1 MVATDSLTWFKQRI
15 MAKYVFK
22 IRWEKLPDGN
32 ESYTWQFDNGVVLKA
47 DRSGAMVPGLME
59 PESAFVAAL
68 ASCHMLSFM
77 AVAAKRGINVQ
88 RYLDTATGVLE
99 KNRNGKIA
107 VTRVLLQPQVELD
120 DAHADAALVH
130 EMHDEAHN
138 KCFIANS
145 ITSQVLIEPALLP
158 ASVH

>member
-1 MVATDSLTWFKQRI
+1 

-22 IRWEKLPDGN
+22 IRWEKQPDGN

-47 DRSGAMVPGLME
+47 DRAGAMVPGLME

-120 DAHADAALVH
+120 DASADAGILS
-130 EMHDEAHN
+130 EMHDEAHI

-145 ITSQVLIEPALLP
+145 ITSQVLIEPVLLP

>member
-1 MVATDSLTWFKQRI
+1 

-22 IRWEKLPDGN
+22 IRWEKQPDGN

-47 DRSGAMVPGLME
+47 DRTSTMVPGLME

-68 ASCHMLSFM
+68 SSCHMLSFM
-77 AVAAKRGINVQ
+77 AVAAKRGISVQ

-99 KNRNGKIA
+99 KSRNDKIA

-120 DAHADAALVH
+120 DPNADITTLN

-145 ITSQVLIEPALLP
+145 IISHVMIDPVLLP
-158 ASVH
+158 ASAH

>member
-1 MVATDSLTWFKQRI
+1 

-22 IRWEKLPDGN
+22 IRWEKLTDGD
-32 ESYTWQFDNGVVLKA
+32 ESYSWLFDNGVTLKA

-77 AVAAKRGINVQ
+77 AIAAKQGVHVV
-88 RYLDTATGVLE
+88 RYHDTATGVLE
-99 KNRNGKIA
+99 KNRSGKIA
-107 VTRVLLQPQVELD
+107 VTRILLQPQVELD
-120 DAHADAALVH
+120 EAHADPAILNELH
-130 EMHDEAHN
+130 EQAHA

-145 ITSQVLIEPALLP
+145 ISTQVLIEPSLLP
-158 ASVH
+158 VSVT

>member
-1 MVATDSLTWFKQRI
+1 

-32 ESYTWQFDNGVVLKA
+32 ESYTWLFDNGVTLKA
-47 DRSGAMVPGLME
+47 DRGGAMVPGLME
-59 PESAFVAAL
+59 PEAAFVAAL
-68 ASCHMLSFM
+68 VSCHMLSFM
-77 AVAAKRGINVQ
+77 AMAAKRGVNVL
-88 RYLDTATGVLE
+88 RYHDTATGVLE

-120 DAHADAALVH
+120 EANASIALLN
-130 EMHDEAHN
+130 ELHDEAHN

-145 ITSQVLIEPALLP
+145 ITSQVMIEPSLLP
-158 ASVH
+158 VSVN

>member
-1 MVATDSLTWFKQRI
+1 

-22 IRWEKLPDGN
+22 IRWEKLPDGS
-32 ESYTWQFDNGVVLKA
+32 ESYTWLFDNGVTLKA
-47 DRSGAMVPGLME
+47 DRSGAMVPGLVE

-77 AVAAKRGINVQ
+77 AMAAKQGVHVQ
-88 RYLDTATGVLE
+88 RYHDLATGVLE

-120 DAHADAALVH
+120 EAHADPALLQ
-130 EMHDEAHN
+130 ELHDQAHA

-145 ITSQVLIEPALLP
+145 ITAQVMIEPSLLP
-158 ASVH
+158 ISVN